1 MRVEVLLTDDSSH
14 DEVKIR
20 TTAYDAFNYN
30 TEMLNESMGLC
41 LPAMTTR
48 DPVTP

>member
-1 MRVEVLLTDDSSH
+1 MRVELLLTDDSSDH
-14 DEVKIR
+14 EAKIR

-30 TEMLNESMGLC
+30 IEMLNESMGLC